1 MDETA
6 NVRQRKNKEKP
17 KEKGVTEKPK
27 RFLTQEMARR
37 FSLFEE
43 VLFLRHGT

>member
-6 NVRQRKNKEKP
+6 NAQQRKNKEKP
-17 KEKGVTEKPK
+17 KGKGVTETPK
-27 RFLTQEMARR
+27 RFMTQEMARR

-43 VLFLRHGT
+43 ALLVFEA